1 MSHQNTGNTN
11 NNVSKS
17 NKIDRQRHLSY
28 LLSQN
33 LKNNTTE
40 NHRFELCIKTQKNMF
55 KHHKWYSTIF
65 LFLASICGLFISCNS
80 GVSDKKIISHSE
92 QQISLMLDKISSIKQ
107 NSITDNLVSPRTID
121 SDGNLVLVP
130 SKDWTSGFFPGILWQ
145 LYELSGKEL
154 WLENAQK
161 FTKQIEIEKFNGN
174 THDMGFKIYCSFG
187 NEYRLTGESA
197 SRTVI
202 IEAATKLS
210 ERFNPVIGCIRSW
223 DHNSDKW
230 QFPVIIDNMM
240 NLELLFAATR
250 LTGDPSFREIAV
262 SHANTTMKNH
272 FRKDYSTY
280 HVVDY
285 DQQTGKVIKKN
296 THQGYSDESTWA
308 RGEAWALYGY
318 TLCYRE
324 TQDQKYL
331 EQAKSIASFILNHPR
346 LPKDLI
352 PYWDF
357 DAPGIPNEPR
367 DASAASIIASA
378 LYELSTYAD
387 HNNQYRE
394 KADIIMKNLE
404 QNYMTEKGDADG
416 FILLHSTGS
425 APSNKEVDVPL
436 IYSDYYFLE
445 ALIRVM
451 RLEKDKPVT

>member
-1 MSHQNTGNTN
+1 
-11 NNVSKS
+11 
-17 NKIDRQRHLSY
+17 
-28 LLSQN
+28 
-33 LKNNTTE
+33 
-40 NHRFELCIKTQKNMF
+40 MF
-55 KHHKWYSTIF
+55 KLHKWLRSILFF
-65 LFLASICGLFISCNS
+65 LSSVFGLFISCNN
-80 GVSDKKIISHSE
+80 GVSNKKIISHSE
-92 QQISLMLDKISSIKQ
+92 QQISLMLDKISGIKQ
-107 NSITDNLVSPRTID
+107 NSNTENLVSPRTID
-121 SDGNLVLVP
+121 SNGNLVLVP

-145 LYELSGKEL
+145 LYELTGKEL

-161 FTKQIEIEKFNGN
+161 FTKQIEIEKFNGT

-187 NEYRLTGESA
+187 NAYRLTEENSYRA
-197 SRTVI
+197 VI

-210 ERFNPVIGCIRSW
+210 ERFNPVTGCIRSW

-240 NLELLFAATR
+240 NLELLFEATK
-250 LTGDPSFREIAV
+250 LTGDPSFKEIAV

-285 DQQTGKVIKKN
+285 DQQTGKVLNKN
-296 THQGYSDESTWA
+296 THQGFSDESTWS

-324 TQDQKYL
+324 TQDEKYL
-331 EQAKSIASFILNHPR
+331 EQAQKIASFILNHPR

-357 DAPGIPNEPR
+357 NAPEIPNEPR

-378 LYELSTYAD
+378 LYELSSYSD
-387 HNNQYRE
+387 SNNQYRE
-394 KADIIMKNLE
+394 KADVVMKNLE
-404 QNYMTEKGDADG
+404 KNYMTGKGDAGG

-425 APSNKEVDVPL
+425 FPSNKEVDVPL
-436 IYSDYYFLE
+436 IYGDYYFLE
-445 ALIRVM
+445 ALLRSK